1 MPIDRAALGY
11 AVGNVSSSVALVLI
25 NKWVFSGGFRFPMTL
40 TFFHFVFTDL
50 FYRALEAAGLFVRKS
65 MPFHDAFR
73 MAATGVGSIGFM
85 NISLH
90 LNSVGF
96 YQITKLAIV
105 PATLC
110 AQSLLF
116 GISTST
122 KIKLSL
128 AILLLGLGLAT
139 VTDVQL
145 NAPGFIIGVAAVLST
160 TIFQLWQGS
169 KQKEYD
175 LSGVQL
181 QAAVSQWQ
189 ALQSLCAALAMENLC
204 VARLPW
210 EDGGARECATAF
222 HYSFTE
228 FEAHRGT
235 LALVGLT
242 CVIALCV
249 NGCSFGLIGRT
260 SAITFQ
266 VVGHTKTCLVLAGG
280 FILWPVS
287 NVQQMIDNAI
297 GVGVAF
303 LGCVLY
309 GHIKMAEG
317 AQRLD
322 VFDRCC
328 PTAAQ
333 SWLSPHKYK
342 QVEEPIDSADT
353 EMGSC
358 APSSPSLPP
367 APENDEDTAPKA

>member
-1 MPIDRAALGY
+1 MSSSSSSSIDRTALGY

-25 NKWVFSGGFRFPMTL
+25 NKWVFSGGFRYPMTL

-50 FYRALEAAGLFVRKS
+50 FYRALEAGGMFTRKT
-65 MPFHDAFR
+65 MPFADSFR
-73 MAATGVGSIGFM
+73 MAAAGVGSIGFM

-105 PATLC
+105 PATLA

-116 GISTST
+116 GVSTST

-128 AILLLGLGLAT
+128 SILLLGLGLAT

-145 NAPGFIIGVAAVLST
+145 NAPGFVIGLLAVLTT

-169 KQKEYD
+169 KQKEYE

-181 QAAVSQWQ
+181 QAAVSAWQ
-189 ALQSLCAALAMENLC
+189 AAQSLAGALAMENLC

-210 EDGGARECATAF
+210 EETTRECNTA
-222 HYSFTE
+222 YAYIAD
-228 FEAHRGT
+228 FEAHRQT
-235 LALVGLT
+235 LCFVAAT

-266 VVGHTKTCLVLAGG
+266 VVGHTKTCLVLTGG
-280 FILWPVS
+280 FILWPVDD
-287 NVQQMIDNAI
+287 VQQMIDNAI

-303 LGCVLY
+303 IGCVLY

-317 AQRLD
+317 AEKLD
-322 VFDRCC
+322 LFDRCC
-328 PTAAQ
+328 PA
-333 SWLSPHKYK
+333 SVVVLLSPHKYK
-342 QVEEPIDSADT
+342 QVDGADT
-353 EMGSC
+353 ELGAMSSTDTVDEVSD
-358 APSSPSLPP
+358 APV
-367 APENDEDTAPKA
+367 AEARK

>member
-1 MPIDRAALGY
+1 MSSSSVDRAALGY

-40 TFFHFVFTDL
+40 TFFHFVFTDI
-50 FYRALEAAGLFVRKS
+50 FYRSLEAAGLFVRKS
-65 MPFHDAFR
+65 MPFADAFR

-110 AQSLLF
+110 AQALLF
-116 GISTST
+116 DISTST

-128 AILLLGLGLAT
+128 SILLLGLGLAT

-169 KQKEYD
+169 KQKEYE

-181 QAAVSQWQ
+181 QAAVSVWQ
-189 ALQSLCAALAMENLC
+189 AAQSLAAALAMENLC

-210 EDGGARECATAF
+210 EEETRECATAF
-222 HYSFTE
+222 AYIADI
-228 FEAHRGT
+228 EAHRGT
-235 LALVGLT
+235 LALVALT

-266 VVGHTKTCLVLAGG
+266 VVGHAKTCLVLAGG

-287 NVQQMIDNAI
+287 DTQQMINNAI

-303 LGCVLY
+303 VGCVLY

-322 VFDRCC
+322 LFDRCC
-328 PTAAQ
+328 PASAQ

-342 QVEEPIDSADT
+342 QVDGTDT
-353 EMGSC
+353 EMSSC
-358 APSSPSLPP
+358 AASSPPP
-367 APENDEDTAPKA
+367 APECGDAADRDPKA

>member
-1 MPIDRAALGY
+1 MPVDRAALAY

-50 FYRALEAAGLFVRKS
+50 FYRSLAAAGLFVRKS
-65 MPFHDAFR
+65 MPFADAFR

-116 GISTST
+116 GVSTST

-128 AILLLGLGLAT
+128 SVLLLGLGLAT

-145 NAPGFIIGVAAVLST
+145 NAPGFIIGIAAVLST

-169 KQKEYD
+169 KQKEYE

-210 EDGGARECATAF
+210 EDGEPRECATAF
-222 HYSFTE
+222 AYFVD

-242 CVIALCV
+242 CIIALCV

-266 VVGHTKTCLVLAGG
+266 VVGHTKTCLVLTGG
-280 FILWPVS
+280 FILWPVN

-303 LGCVLY
+303 IGCVLY
-309 GHIKMAEG
+309 GHIKMAES

-328 PTAAQ
+328 PASAQ

-342 QVEEPIDSADT
+342 QVEEPVDSADT

-358 APSSPSLPP
+358 AASSPPA
-367 APENDEDTAPKA
+367 APESSDTAAPKA